1 MDECLFCRIVAGE
14 VPANIVFEDETVVA
28 FSDIAPQAPLHVL
41 VVPRRH
47 IRNAA
52 AVTPDDADVVAV
64 TVGEP
69 EPVPVTVAEA
79 DGVCAPAGAL
89 ARTSSSRK
97 RTRRRG
103 AARETGARM
112 LRVVNCATTTLP
124 FS

>member
-52 AVTPDDADVVAV
+52 AVTPDDADVVAALV
-64 TVGEP
+64 TSARAVADEAGLSGEDRGYRLVFNVGP
-69 EPVPVTVAEA
+69 
-79 DGVCAPAGAL
+79 DAL
-89 ARTSSSRK
+89 NSVDHLHLHVLGGRTFDWPP
-97 RTRRRG
+97 G
-103 AARETGARM
+103 
-112 LRVVNCATTTLP
+112 
-124 FS
+124 